1 MVSRENWAQVRDA
14 TDSGR
19 TGDKVCASDP
29 AAAPLGT
36 DEEAGGHATSP
47 EDIARTIPNDPPRRP
62 RKTGLLEKLGLR
74 ARDKP

>member
-1 MVSRENWAQVRDA
+1 MTHRKNWAQVRDQ

-36 DEEAGGHATSP
+36 DEEAGGHTTAP
-47 EDIARTIPNDPPRRP
+47 EDIARTVHDVPRSR
-62 RKTGLLEKLGLR
+62 RLKSSLLEKLGLR
-74 ARDKP
+74 ARRKP

>member
-1 MVSRENWAQVRDA
+1 MTDRKNWAQVRDQ

-36 DEEAGGHATSP
+36 DEEAGGHATAP
-47 EDIARTIPNDPPRRP
+47 EDIARTVREEPRPRRP
-62 RKTGLLEKLGLR
+62 KSGLLEKLGLR
-74 ARDKP
+74 SRPKS